1 MQGELLPAEAALAV
15 SSLRS
20 LEFSGRQND
29 WQLDLLATVT
39 LEADGAEL
47 AIFAQGPWLDRSLL
61 EEDSKSLAVL
71 RLEQLEDFA
80 VWPGKHF
87 LQAL

>member
-47 AIFAQGPWLDRSLL
+47 AIFAQGP
-61 EEDSKSLAVL
+61 
-71 RLEQLEDFA
+71 
-80 VWPGKHF
+80 
-87 LQAL
+87 